1 MAVDTDTQ
9 QWATREEL
17 RALEKQVS
25 KLEGQFSE
33 SEKRLATKED
43 VKDVLVELA
52 GVKKDIV
59 WIKLLLVLVL
69 SGVVMTTFRLYAGG
83 VP

>member
-33 SEKRLATKED
+33 SDKRLATKED

-69 SGVVMTTFRLYAGG
+69 SGVVMTTFRLYAAG

>member
-1 MAVDTDTQ
+1 MLISSCRIGAGASLLFVSHERREEGVMAVDTDTQ

-33 SEKRLATKED
+33 SNKRLAT
-43 VKDVLVELA
+43 
-52 GVKKDIV
+52 
-59 WIKLLLVLVL
+59 
-69 SGVVMTTFRLYAGG
+69 
-83 VP
+83 

>member
-33 SEKRLATKED
+33 SDKRLATKED

-69 SGVVMTTFRLYAGG
+69 SGVVMTVFRLYAGG

>member
-69 SGVVMTTFRLYAGG
+69 SGVVMTVFRLYAGG

>member
-1 MAVDTDTQ
+1 MS
-9 QWATREEL
+9 R
-17 RALEKQVS
+17 RS
-25 KLEGQFSE
+25 G
-33 SEKRLATKED
+33 LATKED

-69 SGVVMTTFRLYAGG
+69 SGVVMTVFRWYAAG

>member
-33 SEKRLATKED
+33 SDKRLAT
-43 VKDVLVELA
+43 
-52 GVKKDIV
+52 
-59 WIKLLLVLVL
+59 
-69 SGVVMTTFRLYAGG
+69 
-83 VP
+83 

>member
-1 MAVDTDTQ
+1 MSRRSG
-9 QWATREEL
+9 WL
-17 RALEKQVS
+17 H
-25 KLEGQFSE
+25 
-33 SEKRLATKED
+33 KED

-69 SGVVMTTFRLYAGG
+69 SGVVMTAFRLYAGG